1 MRRDPRA
8 YVWDAREAA
17 RRVAEFV
24 EDANEDGYMASDLMR
39 SAVERQLEILGEAL
53 GQLEK
58 ADPDLAR
65 QIPQLRAAV
74 DLRNLLIH
82 GYAKIDSRIVW
93 STATTDVPV
102 MARELDSLLRQLD
115 E

>member
-1 MRRDPRA
+1 MR
-8 YVWDAREAA
+8 
-17 RRVAEFV
+17 F
-24 EDANEDGYMASDLMR
+24 
-39 SAVERQLEILGEAL
+39 AVERQLEILGQAL

-58 ADPDLAR
+58 ADPNMAR

-93 STATTDVPV
+93 NTATTDVPV
-102 MARELDSLLRQLD
+102 MARELDGLLQQLD
-115 E
+115 G